1 MGRFLLLVIIPDEEK
16 SRKIFE
22 MFDMSRLFDKML
34 VGVIEAE
41 QELILYWTEADIL
54 CYPLAVSS
62 QV

>member
-1 MGRFLLLVIIPDEEK
+1 MQKRAK
-16 SRKIFE
+16 KIFE

-34 VGVIEAE
+34 VGVIDAE

>member
-41 QELILYWTEADIL
+41 QELILYRTEADIL